1 MLKKYDQLVPGL
13 ANRLVELT
21 EKEQAH

>member
-21 EKEQAH
+21 EK